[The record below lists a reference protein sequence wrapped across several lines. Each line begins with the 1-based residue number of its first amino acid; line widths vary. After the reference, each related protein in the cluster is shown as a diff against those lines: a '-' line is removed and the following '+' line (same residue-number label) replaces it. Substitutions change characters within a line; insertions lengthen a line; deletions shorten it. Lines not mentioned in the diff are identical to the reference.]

1 MTLSPW
7 MIITHTDKCRHA
19 CTQSHSHRYMLH
31 QPWNDCGTVKSVLI
45 YRKVETTCLN
55 WVHFKTCIT
64 LEAKTTCAT
73 AAKKKPVFSVIY
85 ASIHHLCLQAL
96 TWHLIK
102 KVCSVS
108 EHLALLGV
116 CITLPWQTVWFGLW
130 LQFCLDACKMTLYQL
145 QCINNYNRIKHVSCS
160 EDTI

>member
-108 EHLALLGV
+108 EHFSLAGSVYNTALTDCL
-116 CITLPWQTVWFGLW
+116 VWFVIAILFGC
-130 LQFCLDACKMTLYQL
+130 LQDDFVPTSM
-145 QCINNYNRIKHVSCS
+145 H
-160 EDTI
+160 